1 MDNESLTFELELNYK
16 VLISEN
22 LQINTEPSHDKISFT
37 SVGRNTDQEL
47 AITNESLP
55 LIVS

>member
-1 MDNESLTFELELNYK
+1 MIRKNP
-16 VLISEN
+16 
-22 LQINTEPSHDKISFT
+22 QMNTEPSPDKISFT
-37 SVGRNTDQEL
+37 SEGRNTDQEV